1 MGDSWRKR
9 PLFVGARWG
18 RRRRWMWRRRAKRG
32 PWHGRSGFKS
42 ISGCHCRSA
51 RFSVLWSETAD
62 AIHSTEGQVN
72 EGESMGPIVIL
83 HLAAVP
89 SMTDEISYITALEW
103 EPVGVMEAT
112 GGLSASRFPNTT
124 RIFCLSSTGMFRA
137 AQAVRAE
144 CTEGLG
150 KAGKAEWAEQAAH
163 GIFKISRAS
172 TIPDVTLIFRCYV
185 RQVHDGVGYACCG
198 GGRVC
203 TCKKVLSSCEES
215 GGGG

>member
-1 MGDSWRKR
+1 
-9 PLFVGARWG
+9 
-18 RRRRWMWRRRAKRG
+18 MWRRRAKRG
-32 PWHGRSGFKS
+32 LWHERSGFKS

-51 RFSVLWSETAD
+51 RFSVLWIETAD
-62 AIHSTEGQVN
+62 ATHSTEGQVN

-83 HLAAVP
+83 RLAAVP

-144 CTEGLG
+144 YTEGLE
-150 KAGKAEWAEQAAH
+150 KAGKVDLAEQAAP
-163 GIFKISRAS
+163 GIFKISRAR
-172 TIPDVTLIFRCYV
+172 TIPDVTLISRCYV
-185 RQVHDGVGYACCG
+185 GKCTMALDMHAVVEGEFALAKRYYPAARKG
-198 GGRVC
+198 GGEAVF
-203 TCKKVLSSCEES
+203 VNHSHS
-215 GGGG
+215 